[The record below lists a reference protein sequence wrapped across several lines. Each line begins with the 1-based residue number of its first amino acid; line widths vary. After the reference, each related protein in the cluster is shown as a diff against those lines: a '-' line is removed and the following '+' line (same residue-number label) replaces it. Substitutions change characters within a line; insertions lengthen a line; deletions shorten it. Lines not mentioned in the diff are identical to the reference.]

1 MSINWCKS
9 DETQANPI
17 NMGSTARFSRGS
29 GTTLKPAT
37 PSGCRRYP
45 IYEDKAQLEAF
56 VFVPNTLSQDEERYL
71 WELMKVKAKKQ
82 EIVDRFHIS
91 LDRVCYREKRF
102 NGIIDLPHTA
112 TTNGTMNLSAF

>member
-1 MSINWCKS
+1 M
-9 DETQANPI
+9 
-17 NMGSTARFSRGS
+17 
-29 GTTLKPAT
+29 KPAT

-56 VFVPNTLSQDEERYL
+56 VSVPNTLSQDERYL

-91 LDRVCYREKRF
+91 LDGVRYREKRF
-102 NGIIDLPHTA
+102 KGIIDLPHTA
-112 TTNGTMNLSAF
+112 TANGTMNLSAF

>member
-1 MSINWCKS
+1 MR
-9 DETQANPI
+9 
-17 NMGSTARFSRGS
+17 STARFSRGS

-56 VFVPNTLSQDEERYL
+56 VSVPNTLSQDERY
-71 WELMKVKAKKQ
+71 
-82 EIVDRFHIS
+82 
-91 LDRVCYREKRF
+91 LDRVRYREKRF

-112 TTNGTMNLSAF
+112 TTKGAAVR